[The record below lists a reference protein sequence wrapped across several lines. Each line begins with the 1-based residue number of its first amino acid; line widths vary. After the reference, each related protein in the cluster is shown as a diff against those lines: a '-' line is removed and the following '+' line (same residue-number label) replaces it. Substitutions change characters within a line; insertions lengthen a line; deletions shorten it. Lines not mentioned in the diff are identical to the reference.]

1 MNKPRKPWLA
11 ALLTF
16 FTIGIG
22 HVYCG
27 MALRGIILFLIGV
40 FFFGVFLSFSLL
52 FPPVGPILGII
63 IGLLFGIYCVIDA
76 YKIAKESN
84 SQYTLKNYNRWYVY
98 LLCWLIGSVA
108 IGNLVQMSIK
118 ANVVEAF
125 KIPSGAML
133 NTLQIGDR
141 IICNKLAYKTSET
154 KRGDVVIFPFPK
166 DPAVKYVERVIGL
179 PGELIEIKNK
189 KVFINGNLLNE
200 PYAIN
205 TTSTILSAET
215 SPRDNVDPIEIPEN
229 QLFLMGDNRDNSYD
243 SRFWGFVNKSEIK
256 GKVIYAYWSWNSKE
270 TRVRWSR
277 IGKEF

>member
-27 MALRGIILFLIGV
+27 RALRGIILFLVGV
-40 FFFGVFLSFSLL
+40 FIFGAFLSFSLL
-52 FPPVGPILGII
+52 FPPVSPILGIVI
-63 IGLLFGIYCVIDA
+63 SLLFGIYCVIDS

-98 LLCWLIGSVA
+98 LLCWLIGSVV

-133 NTLQIGDR
+133 NTLQIGDH
-141 IICNKLAYKTSET
+141 IICNKLVYKISET
-154 KRGDVVIFPFPK
+154 KRGDIVIFPFPQ
-166 DPAVKYVERVIGL
+166 DPAVQYVKRVIGL

-189 KVFINGNLLNE
+189 KIFINGNLLNE

-205 TTSTILSAET
+205 ITSTILSAGE
-215 SPRDNVDPIEIPEN
+215 SPRDNMGPIEIPDN

-256 GKVIYAYWSWNSKE
+256 GKVIYVYWSWNSKE
-270 TRVRWSR
+270 TSVRWSR